1 MFRSAVTRTKDLLL
15 CIVNVLEGDPIS
27 EETTRESCVWL
38 RFLLPKKVA
47 QVLCG
52 GGVPALVNSS

>member
-1 MFRSAVTRTKDLLL
+1 MCVFRTAETSGTFLDPLP
-15 CIVNVLEGDPIS
+15 CIVNVLEGDSIS

-47 QVLCG
+47 QVLWG
-52 GGVPALVNSS
+52 FTLY